1 MTMDSPDAFKVLEK
15 QFQLNKKQYYNLRQ
29 KLHSDIPVAETLKEL
44 EKKGYLIGHGE
55 WKEDYPLPDV
65 LLVMSP
71 QMQANYQTFGD
82 AFSFDITYKCCS
94 TFIINQE
101 GKEKYWN
108 LGVFSVFI
116 EDCRPI
122 ICAMVLILEET
133 IFNFVFLF
141 KLLF

>member
-1 MTMDSPDAFKVLEK
+1 MDSPDAFKVLEK

-29 KLHSDIPVAETLKEL
+29 KLHSEIPVVETFKEL
-44 EKKGYLIGHGE
+44 EKKGYLIGYGE

-71 QMQANYQTFGD
+71 QMQANYHTFGD
-82 AFSFDITYKCCS
+82 AVSFDITYKCCS
-94 TFIINQE
+94 YFILNQE

-122 ICAMVLILEET
+122 ICGMVLILEET
-133 IFNFVFLF
+133 IVNFIFLF